1 MKIGYACINETLS
14 CQKPKVT
21 TNRGM
26 IKKTFQSKGKEYASS
41 LALKNVIDLRSS
53 FSETSSSIMH
63 KCIVNVPILIT

>member
-26 IKKTFQSKGKEYASS
+26 IKKTFH
-41 LALKNVIDLRSS
+41 
-53 FSETSSSIMH
+53 T
-63 KCIVNVPILIT
+63 